1 MQEKQHKIL
10 FTAKVAL
17 TQLLA
22 VFLLAL
28 SFADHD
34 DNIFIGKDYQSAAVE
49 ALDYDDVDFPTSV
62 SRHSMP
68 SFTKVQREA
77 LLPLALVFKLE
88 ISKVIPTITFPVQLY
103 GIPLTM
109 LTVLEL
115 IICSNAP

>member
-10 FTAKVAL
+10 LTAKVAL

-22 VFLLAL
+22 VFLLLL

-34 DNIFIGKDYQSAAVE
+34 DKIFIGKDYQSAAVE
-49 ALDYDDVDFPTSV
+49 ELDFDFVDFPTSV
-62 SRHSMP
+62 SRHNMP

-77 LLPLALVFKLE
+77 ILPLALVFKLE
-88 ISKVIPTITFPVQLY
+88 ILRVIPKITFPIQLY

-109 LTVLEL
+109 ITVLEL